1 MDDYYRKFLKNEVDR
16 TSDSNYVPTHIIK
29 PEVEEAM
36 DIIEVKEENEEKKEK
51 TEDKNKLMKE
61 KFLGFMNN
69 VFNKVK
75 TGTTEAAKK
84 VGKGITDLKI
94 KDKLKVAGN
103 TIAGVARTSGHL
115 IADTT
120 TKAVHKTK
128 EGMDILSEKT
138 KKAFRRGSKDLNE
151 NPKNKQKVEEKKTD
165 EENKNEEKKEED
177 KKEEKKEEG
186 KN

>member
-1 MDDYYRKFLKNEVDR
+1 
-16 TSDSNYVPTHIIK
+16 
-29 PEVEEAM
+29 M
-36 DIIEVKEENEEKKEK
+36 DIIEVKEENEEKTEK
-51 TEDKNKLMKE
+51 TEDKNKPMKQ

-75 TGTTEAAKK
+75 TGTIEAAKK

-94 KDKLKVAGN
+94 KDKLKVVGN

-120 TKAVHKTK
+120 TKAFHKTK

-138 KKAFRRGSKDLNE
+138 KNAFRRGSKDLNQ
-151 NPKNKQKVEEKKTD
+151 NPKNKQKVEEKKLM
-165 EENKNEEKKEED
+165 KKIKT
-177 KKEEKKEEG
+177 KKRKKRI
-186 KN
+186 KKKKRRKRVKI

>member
-1 MDDYYRKFLKNEVDR
+1 MEELSRDILSYFETTRK
-16 TSDSNYVPTHIIK
+16 
-29 PEVEEAM
+29 
-36 DIIEVKEENEEKKEK
+36 
-51 TEDKNKLMKE
+51 KLTK
-61 KFLGFMNN
+61 
-69 VFNKVK
+69 
-75 TGTTEAAKK
+75 EAAKK

-103 TIAGVARTSGHL
+103 TIAGVARTSGHF
-115 IADTT
+115 ITDTT
-120 TKAVHKTK
+120 TKTVHKTK

-138 KKAFRRGSKDLNE
+138 KNVFRRGSKDLNE
-151 NPKNKQKVEEKKTD
+151 NPKNKQKKKKTD